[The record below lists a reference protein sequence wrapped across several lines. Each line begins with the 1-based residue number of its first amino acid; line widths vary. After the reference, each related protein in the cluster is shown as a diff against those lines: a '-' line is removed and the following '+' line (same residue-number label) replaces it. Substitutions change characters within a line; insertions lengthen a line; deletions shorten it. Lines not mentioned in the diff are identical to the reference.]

1 MNMYLSGDETE
12 ARENEEEIPS
22 LKEVHMKYRV
32 HRLDIIKENG
42 RGQLEQ
48 FLNRLEG
55 DVVAIIPNFRK
66 TTLAQIYGVAGK
78 VDFLL
83 IVEKTR

>member
-1 MNMYLSGDETE
+1 
-12 ARENEEEIPS
+12 
-22 LKEVHMKYRV
+22 MKYKV
-32 HRLDIIKENG
+32 YRLDIIKENG
-42 RGQLEQ
+42 QGQLEQ
-48 FLNRLEG
+48 FLNHLEG

-83 IVEKTR
+83 IVEKAK